1 MTAILEKLNIIQ
13 SKLKTPKGQYNKFG
27 NYSYRSC
34 EDILEA
40 LKPLLAQTK
49 TVLTIKD
56 DIEFIGDRYYLR
68 AICTLHDAES
78 GEKIEN
84 SAYARETDT
93 KKGMDAAQITGSV
106 SSYAR
111 KYALNGLFAIDD
123 TKDSDTNE
131 NYKQTQ
137 KNQSNTQ
144 KNQSNT
150 QRNQSNSQRNAQGVD
165 ILKVRNEIAQTLKAK
180 NYDFNKFVEYLKKT
194 YGVEKIENLPVEKLM
209 ELKNT
214 VSHW

>member
-13 SKLKTPKGQYNKFG
+13 SKLKAPKGQYNKFG
-27 NYSYRSC
+27 NYNYRSC

-40 LKPLLAQTK
+40 LKPLLAENKMT
-49 TVLTIKD
+49 LIIND
-56 DIEFIGDRYYLR
+56 NIEQLGERYYLK
-68 AICTLHDAES
+68 ATCTLFDAET
-78 GEKIEN
+78 GEKVSN

-93 KKGMDAAQITGSV
+93 RKSMDTAQITGSV

-131 NYKQTQ
+131 NYKQ
-137 KNQSNTQ
+137 TQ

>member
-13 SKLKTPKGQYNKFG
+13 SKLKAPKGQYNKFG
-27 NYSYRSC
+27 NYAYRSC

-40 LKPLLAQTK
+40 LKPLLAETK
-49 TVLTIKD
+49 TVLTIRD

-84 SAYARETDT
+84 AAYARETDT

-111 KYALNGLFAIDD
+111 KYALNGLFSIDD
-123 TKDSDTNE
+123 TKDSDSNE
-131 NYKQTQ
+131 NQRETNSAKPA
-137 KNQSNTQ
+137 KENTQ
-144 KNQSNT
+144 
-150 QRNQSNSQRNAQGVD
+150 GID
-165 ILKVRNEIAQTLKAK
+165 IAKTRNEIAQILKAK

-194 YGVEKIENLPVEKLM
+194 YGVEKIENLPAEKLM
-209 ELKNT
+209 QLKKI
-214 VSHW
+214 VASW

>member
-13 SKLKTPKGQYNKFG
+13 SKLKAPKGQFNKFG
-27 NYSYRSC
+27 NYAYRSC

-84 SAYARETDT
+84 AAYARETDT

-137 KNQSNTQ
+137 KKQSNA
-144 KNQSNT
+144 
-150 QRNQSNSQRNAQGVD
+150 QRNAQGVD

>member
-1 MTAILEKLNIIQ
+1 MAAILEKLNIIQ
-13 SKLKTPKGQYNKFG
+13 SKLKAPKGQYNKFG
-27 NYSYRSC
+27 NYTYRSC

-84 SAYARETDT
+84 TAYARETDT

-137 KNQSNTQ
+137 KNQSNA
-144 KNQSNT
+144 
-150 QRNQSNSQRNAQGVD
+150 QRNAQGVD
-165 ILKVRNEIAQTLKAK
+165 ISKTRNEIAQILNAK
-180 NYDFNKFVEYLKKT
+180 KIDFNTFIEYLQRN
-194 YGVEKIENLPVEKLM
+194 YGVKKIEELPVEKLVQ
-209 ELKNT
+209 LKQI
-214 VSHW
+214 VSSW

>member
-13 SKLKTPKGQYNKFG
+13 SKLKAPKGQYNKFG

-84 SAYARETDT
+84 AAYARETDT

-137 KNQSNTQ
+137 KNQSNA
-144 KNQSNT
+144 
-150 QRNQSNSQRNAQGVD
+150 QRNAQGVD
-165 ILKVRNEIAQTLKAK
+165 ISKVRNEIAQTLKAK

-194 YGVEKIENLPVEKLM
+194 YGVEKIDSLPVEKLV

>member
-1 MTAILEKLNIIQ
+1 MAAILEKLNIIQ
-13 SKLKTPKGQYNKFG
+13 SKLKAPKGQYNKFG
-27 NYSYRSC
+27 NYTYRSC

-84 SAYARETDT
+84 TAYARETDT

-131 NYKQTQ
+131 NYKQT
-137 KNQSNTQ
+137 KNTQ
-144 KNQSNT
+144 GNAQG
-150 QRNQSNSQRNAQGVD
+150 NAQGVD
-165 ILKVRNEIAQTLKAK
+165 ISKTRNEIAQILNAK
-180 NYDFNKFVEYLKKT
+180 KIDFNTVIEYLQRN
-194 YGVEKIENLPVEKLM
+194 YGVKKIEELPVEKLVQ
-209 ELKNT
+209 LKQI
-214 VSHW
+214 VSSW

>member
-1 MTAILEKLNIIQ
+1 MRKVTAILEKLNIIQ
-13 SKLKTPKGQYNKFG
+13 SKLKAPKGQYNKFG
-27 NYSYRSC
+27 NYAYRSC

-84 SAYARETDT
+84 SAYARETES

-131 NYKQTQ
+131 NYKQT
-137 KNQSNTQ
+137 KNTQ
-144 KNQSNT
+144 ANKQGNNP
-150 QRNQSNSQRNAQGVD
+150 QGVN
-165 ILKVRNEIAQTLKAK
+165 ISKVRNEIAQTLKAK

-194 YGVEKIENLPVEKLM
+194 YGVEKIENLPVEKLV
-209 ELKNT
+209 ELKDT
-214 VSHW
+214 VAHW

>member
-1 MTAILEKLNIIQ
+1 MNAILEKLNIIQ
-13 SKLKTPKGQYNKFG
+13 SKLKTPKGQYSKFG

-40 LKPLLAQTK
+40 LKPLLAANKMT
-49 TVLTIKD
+49 LIIND
-56 DIEFIGDRYYLR
+56 GIEQIGDRYYLK
-68 AICTLHDAES
+68 ATCTLFDAET
-78 GEKIEN
+78 GEKVSN
-84 SAYARETDT
+84 SAFAREPES
-93 KKGMDAAQITGSV
+93 KKGMDIAQITGST

-131 NYKQTQ
+131 YHEQT
-137 KNQSNTQ
+137 KNAKANA
-144 KNQSNT
+144 
-150 QRNQSNSQRNAQGVD
+150 QRNAQGVD

>member
-13 SKLKTPKGQYNKFG
+13 SKLKAPKGQYNKFG
-27 NYSYRSC
+27 NYAYRSC

-84 SAYARETDT
+84 SAYARETES

-131 NYKQTQ
+131 NYKQT
-137 KNQSNTQ
+137 KNTQ
-144 KNQSNT
+144 ANKQG
-150 QRNQSNSQRNAQGVD
+150 NSPQGVN
-165 ILKVRNEIAQTLKAK
+165 ISKVRNEIAQTLEAK

-194 YGVEKIENLPVEKLM
+194 YGVEKIDNLPVEKLV
-209 ELKNT
+209 ELKDT
-214 VSHW
+214 VAHW

>member
-1 MTAILEKLNIIQ
+1 MTAILEKLNVIQ
-13 SKLKTPKGQYNKFG
+13 SKLKAPKGQYNKFG
-27 NYSYRSC
+27 SYSYRSC

-84 SAYARETDT
+84 AAYARETDT
-93 KKGMDAAQITGSV
+93 KKRMDAAQITGSV

-123 TKDSDTNE
+123 TRDDDTNE

-137 KNQSNTQ
+137 KNQSNA
-144 KNQSNT
+144 
-150 QRNQSNSQRNAQGVD
+150 QRNAQGVD
-165 ILKVRNEIAQTLKAK
+165 ISKVRNEIAQTLKAK

-194 YGVEKIENLPVEKLM
+194 YGVEKIENLPVEKLV

>member
-1 MTAILEKLNIIQ
+1 MTAILEKLNVIQ
-13 SKLKTPKGQYNKFG
+13 SKLKAPKGQYNKFG
-27 NYSYRSC
+27 NYAYRSC

-49 TVLTIKD
+49 TVLTLRD

-84 SAYARETDT
+84 AAYARETDT

-131 NYKQTQ
+131 NYKQAQ
-137 KNQSNTQ
+137 KSQSNA
-144 KNQSNT
+144 
-150 QRNQSNSQRNAQGVD
+150 QRNAQGVD
-165 ILKVRNEIAQTLKAK
+165 ISKVRNEIAQTLKAK

-194 YGVEKIENLPVEKLM
+194 YGVEKIENLPVEKLV

>member
-1 MTAILEKLNIIQ
+1 MAAILEKLNIIQ
-13 SKLKTPKGQYNKFG
+13 SKLKAPKGQYNKFG
-27 NYSYRSC
+27 NYTYRSC
-34 EDILEA
+34 EDILET

-84 SAYARETDT
+84 TAYARETDT

-131 NYKQTQ
+131 NYKQT
-137 KNQSNTQ
+137 KNTQ
-144 KNQSNT
+144 ANKQGNNP
-150 QRNQSNSQRNAQGVD
+150 QGVN
-165 ILKVRNEIAQTLKAK
+165 ISKVRNEIAQTLKAK
-180 NYDFNKFVEYLKKT
+180 NYDFNKFVGYLKQN
-194 YGVEKIENLPVEKLM
+194 YGVEKIEELPVEKLM
-209 ELKNT
+209 QLKNT
-214 VSHW
+214 VASW

>member
-13 SKLKTPKGQYNKFG
+13 SKLKAPKGQYNKFG
-27 NYSYRSC
+27 DYYYRSC

-131 NYKQTQ
+131 NYKQT
-137 KNQSNTQ
+137 KNTQ
-144 KNQSNT
+144 ANKQGNNP
-150 QRNQSNSQRNAQGVD
+150 QGVN
-165 ILKVRNEIAQTLKAK
+165 ISKVRNEIAQTLKAK

-194 YGVEKIENLPVEKLM
+194 YGVEKIENLSVEKLM

>member
-13 SKLKTPKGQYNKFG
+13 SKLKAPKGQYNKFG
-27 NYSYRSC
+27 NYAYRSC

-40 LKPLLAQTK
+40 LKPLLAETK
-49 TVLTIKD
+49 TTIVMKD
-56 DIEFIGDRYYLR
+56 EIEFIGDRHYLK
-68 AICTLHDAES
+68 AICTLYDLES
-78 GEKIEN
+78 VGQISN
-84 SAYARETDT
+84 SAFAREPES
-93 KKGMDAAQITGSV
+93 KKGMDTAQITGST

-131 NYKQTQ
+131 NYKQT
-137 KNQSNTQ
+137 KNTKANKQG
-144 KNQSNT
+144 
-150 QRNQSNSQRNAQGVD
+150 NSPQGVD
-165 ILKVRNEIAQTLKAK
+165 ISKVRNEIAQTLKAK

>member
-13 SKLKTPKGQYNKFG
+13 SKLKAPKGQYNKFG

-40 LKPLLAQTK
+40 LKPLLASNKMT
-49 TVLTIKD
+49 LIIND
-56 DIEFIGDRYYLR
+56 GIEQVGDRYYLK
-68 AICTLHDAES
+68 ATCTLFDAET
-78 GEKIEN
+78 GEKVSN

-93 KKGMDAAQITGSV
+93 KKGMDSAQITGSV

-137 KNQSNTQ
+137 KNQSNA
-144 KNQSNT
+144 
-150 QRNQSNSQRNAQGVD
+150 QRNAQGVD

>member
-13 SKLKTPKGQYNKFG
+13 SKLKAPKGQYNKFG

-84 SAYARETDT
+84 AAYARETDT

-123 TKDSDTNE
+123 TKDGDTNE

-137 KNQSNTQ
+137 KNQSNA
-144 KNQSNT
+144 
-150 QRNQSNSQRNAQGVD
+150 QRNAQGVD
-165 ILKVRNEIAQTLKAK
+165 ISKVRNEIAQTLKAK

-194 YGVEKIENLPVEKLM
+194 YGVEKIENLPVEKLV

>member
-13 SKLKTPKGQYNKFG
+13 SKLKAPKGQYNTFG
-27 NYSYRSC
+27 NYYYRSC

-40 LKPLLAQTK
+40 LKPLLAENKMT
-49 TVLTIKD
+49 LIIND
-56 DIEFIGDRYYLR
+56 DIEQVGERYYLK
-68 AICTLHDAES
+68 ATCTLFDAET
-78 GEKIEN
+78 GEKVSN
-84 SAYARETDT
+84 SAYAREPSV
-93 KKGMDAAQITGSV
+93 KKKMDDAQITGSV

-131 NYKQTQ
+131 SYKQTRNTQ
-137 KNQSNTQ
+137 TNKQSNGQ
-144 KNQSNT
+144 QAINIS
-150 QRNQSNSQRNAQGVD
+150 
-165 ILKVRNEIAQTLKAK
+165 KVRNDIAQTLKAK
-180 NYDFNKFVEYLKKT
+180 NYDFNKFVEHLKKT
-194 YGVEKIENLPVEKLM
+194 YGVEKIENLPVEKLT

>member
-13 SKLKTPKGQYNKFG
+13 SKLKAPKGQYNKFG
-27 NYSYRSC
+27 NYAYRSC

-84 SAYARETDT
+84 AAYARETDT

-131 NYKQTQ
+131 NYKETKNTQ
-137 KNQSNTQ
+137 ANKQSNGQ
-144 KNQSNT
+144 Q
-150 QRNQSNSQRNAQGVD
+150 AID
-165 ILKVRNEIAQTLKAK
+165 ISKVRNEIAQTLKAK

-194 YGVEKIENLPVEKLM
+194 YRVEKIENLPVEKLI

>member
-13 SKLKTPKGQYNKFG
+13 SKLKAPKGQYNKFG
-27 NYSYRSC
+27 NYNYRSC

-40 LKPLLAQTK
+40 LKPLLAENKMT
-49 TVLTIKD
+49 LIIND
-56 DIEFIGDRYYLR
+56 NIEQLGERYYLK
-68 AICTLHDAES
+68 ATCTLFDAET
-78 GEKIEN
+78 GEKVSN

-93 KKGMDAAQITGSV
+93 RKSMDTAQITGSV

-123 TKDSDTNE
+123 TKDIDTNE

-144 KNQSNT
+144 
-150 QRNQSNSQRNAQGVD
+150 RNAQGVD
-165 ILKVRNEIAQTLKAK
+165 ISKVRNEIAQTLKAK

-194 YGVEKIENLPVEKLM
+194 YGVEKIENLPVEKLV

>member
-13 SKLKTPKGQYNKFG
+13 SKLKAPKGQYNTFG
-27 NYSYRSC
+27 NYNYRSC

-40 LKPLLAQTK
+40 LKPLLAENKMT
-49 TVLTIKD
+49 LIIND
-56 DIEFIGDRYYLR
+56 NIEQLGERYYLK
-68 AICTLHDAES
+68 ATCTLFDAET
-78 GEKIEN
+78 GEKVSN
-84 SAYARETDT
+84 SAYARETET
-93 KKGMDAAQITGSV
+93 KKAMDAAQITGSV

-137 KNQSNTQ
+137 KNQSNAQ
-144 KNQSNT
+144 K
-150 QRNQSNSQRNAQGVD
+150 NAQGVD

>member
-1 MTAILEKLNIIQ
+1 MAAILEKLNIIQ
-13 SKLKTPKGQYNKFG
+13 SKLKAPKGQYNKFG
-27 NYSYRSC
+27 NYTYRSC

-84 SAYARETDT
+84 TAYARETDT

-131 NYKQTQ
+131 NYKQT
-137 KNQSNTQ
+137 KNTQ
-144 KNQSNT
+144 GNAQG
-150 QRNQSNSQRNAQGVD
+150 NAQGVD
-165 ILKVRNEIAQTLKAK
+165 ISKTRNEIAQILNAK
-180 NYDFNKFVEYLKKT
+180 KIDFNTFIEYLQRN
-194 YGVEKIENLPVEKLM
+194 YGVKKIEELPVEKLVQ
-209 ELKNT
+209 LKQI
-214 VSHW
+214 VSSW

>member
-13 SKLKTPKGQYNKFG
+13 SKLKAPKGQYNKFG
-27 NYSYRSC
+27 NYAYRSC

-84 SAYARETDT
+84 AAYARETES

-131 NYKQTQ
+131 NYKQTRNTQ
-137 KNQSNTQ
+137 ANKQSNGQ
-144 KNQSNT
+144 Q
-150 QRNQSNSQRNAQGVD
+150 AID
-165 ILKVRNEIAQTLKAK
+165 ISKVRNEIAQTLKAK